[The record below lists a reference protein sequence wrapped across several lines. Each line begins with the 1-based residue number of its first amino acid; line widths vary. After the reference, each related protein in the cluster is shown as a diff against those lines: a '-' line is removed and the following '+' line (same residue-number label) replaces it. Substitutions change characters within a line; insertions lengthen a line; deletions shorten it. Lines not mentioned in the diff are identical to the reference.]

1 MEIGWYHEFHRQ
13 VDKQSDTDAFAM
25 GLDQVCQAE
34 EWGLDAVWLAEIH
47 QQAARSVMS
56 APMTVLSA
64 IAGRTSKVKLGT
76 GVQVLPLTHPLRLAE
91 ETGTVDQISRGRLL
105 MGVGR
110 SGNPR
115 AYAAYGV
122 PYSESRERFF
132 ETLDVLKLAWTQP
145 SFSFHGKYHN
155 FDEARA
161 VPRPFQ
167 TPHPPIR
174 IAGASEDT
182 FPTLGKLGY
191 PLFVAVRSGS
201 LGGLA
206 PDLDIYR
213 EAYTAAGH
221 PGKGEVHLRLTLHVA
236 DTDAEAQAQAHDS
249 VMAGYKK
256 LVTQLEG
263 SPNARRRAQ
272 LADVQT
278 LTYDAAMREKVVIG
292 SPDTVAA
299 RLSEL
304 QDQLGIDGILAEL
317 NFGALMPA
325 DHMMRSL
332 ELLLQEVR
340 PRIRAATVM
349 PAPV

>member
-13 VDKQSDTDAFAM
+13 IPRQSDTDAFAM
-25 GLDQVCQAE
+25 GLEQVQRAE
-34 EWGLDAVWLAEIH
+34 EWGLDAIWLAEIH
-47 QQAARSVMS
+47 QQSARSVMS

-64 IAGRTSKVKLGT
+64 IAGRTTRVKLGT

-91 ETGTVDQISRGRLL
+91 ETATVDQISRGRLL

-132 ETLDVLKLAWTQP
+132 ETLDVLKLAWAQS
-145 SFSFHGKYHN
+145 SFSFHGKYHH

-182 FPTLGKLGY
+182 FPVLGALGY
-191 PLFVAVRSGS
+191 PLFVAVRSGT
-201 LGGLA
+201 LAGLA
-206 PDLDIYR
+206 PDLHAYR
-213 EAYTAAGH
+213 QAYTAAGH
-221 PGKGEVHLRLTLHVA
+221 SGKGEVHLRLSLHVA
-236 DTDAEAQAQAHDS
+236 ETDAEAQSQAHDS
-249 VMAGYKK
+249 IMAGYQK
-256 LVTQLEG
+256 LITQLEG
-263 SPNARRRAQ
+263 SPNARRRAE
-272 LADVQT
+272 LADVRS
-278 LTYDAAMREKVVIG
+278 LTYDAVMRDKVVIG
-292 SPDTVAA
+292 SPETVAA

-304 QDQLGIDGILAEL
+304 KSVLGIDGILAEL
-317 NFGALMPA
+317 NFGALLPPEQ
-325 DHMMRSL
+325 MMRSL
-332 ELLLQEVR
+332 ELLLREVR
-340 PRIRAATVM
+340 PRIAF
-349 PAPV
+349 